1 MPYGMLYIMANAII
15 LFKAKKIYPDG
26 TTKEM
31 VIWQLPSKSRERPH
45 GLKYRLYYGTADGE
59 CLVRYD
65 NETGKGDHR
74 HLAGREEAYIFLNME
89 ILVVDFQYDIEQM
102 KRKGNEKN

>member
-1 MPYGMLYIMANAII
+1 MLRIMANAII

-26 TTKEM
+26 TIKEM
-31 VIWQLPSKSRERPH
+31 VIWQLPSMSRERPH

-74 HLAGREEAYIFLNME
+74 HLAGREEAYIFLNIE
-89 ILVVDFQYDIEQM
+89 TLVADFQYDIEQM
-102 KRKGNEKN
+102 KRKCNEKN